1 LTTPDIIASSRRAL
15 AAASLAASL
24 AGMLALQACAPKP
37 PVAGHAALPIYAID
51 QAGPART
58 CAVSPF
64 TPAAGP
70 VAGKEAT
77 TTMTMANDGGWCA
90 ISVHQDGPAPYAAGL
105 LTTRPEHGKVFI
117 HSVGD
122 ETRIDYTPE
131 QRFGGNDGFA
141 VQLLPGDAVI
151 RVAVTVSGPAQAEP
165 VAPVA
170 NPATTKPP
178 AATKPAVTKHTV
190 IKKPVVKK

>member
-1 LTTPDIIASSRRAL
+1 MERAK
-15 AAASLAASL
+15 AGRGGSGWALAASL
-24 AGMLALQACAPKP
+24 AGMLALQACAPHP
-37 PVAGHAALPIYAID
+37 PVASHAGLPVYAID
-51 QAGPART
+51 QAGAARSCT
-58 CAVSPF
+58 VSPL
-64 TPAAGP
+64 TPTNGQESA
-70 VAGKEAT
+70 

-131 QRFGGNDGFA
+131 QRFGGNDSFA

-151 RVAVTVSGPAQAEP
+151 RVAITVSSNA
-165 VAPVA
+165 APVA
-170 NPATTKPP
+170 
-178 AATKPAVTKHTV
+178 AAAPVTAPAVTK
-190 IKKPVVKK
+190 KPTVKK

>member
-1 LTTPDIIASSRRAL
+1 
-15 AAASLAASL
+15 
-24 AGMLALQACAPKP
+24 MLALQACAPKQAP
-37 PVAGHAALPIYAID
+37 AAGHAALPIYAID

-58 CAVSPF
+58 CTVSPL

-70 VAGKEAT
+70 VAGPAAGKEAT

-105 LTTRPEHGKVFI
+105 LTTRPEHGKAFI

-170 NPATTKPP
+170 
-178 AATKPAVTKHTV
+178 KPAVTKPPAVTRHAVT
-190 IKKPVVKK
+190 KKPVVKK